1 MPRSRFLDRG
11 FRPFF
16 LLAGVHAA
24 LAMAAWLLFLRG
36 RLPLPGPMDPVSW
49 HAHEMLFGFAGAA
62 VAGFALTAVANWTDR
77 PPISGTP
84 LLLLV
89 LAWAAGRLLGAMA
102 VPWELAAAVDV
113 VLPLALAGLV
123 GREVVAAGNWRNLP
137 VVAGIGLL
145 GLASAID
152 WLEAAGPL
160 ADDDLGARLGV
171 AALVGLT
178 CLIGGRMVPAFT
190 RNWLTRRQASRLPAP
205 PDRLDDA
212 TLGLTTLA
220 LAVWTGLAVG
230 PMVALLLAAAG
241 LLNLLRLA
249 RWRGLATL
257 GEPLLWSLHGGYLCL
272 GAGLLL
278 LAAAAGRPDLV
289 PEVSALHGL
298 TAGAVGL
305 TVVAVMTRATLGHGG
320 WPLVAGTDTALVF
333 GLLVVAA
340 ISRVWAGFSSDFY
353 LPLLLVSGGTWI
365 AAFMLY
371 LWRYGPIQLGLA
383 RPARPS
389 S

>member
-1 MPRSRFLDRG
+1 MPFSRFLDRG

-16 LLAGVHAA
+16 LLAGVHAVV
-24 LAMAAWLLFLRG
+24 AMAAWLLFLRG
-36 RLPLPGPMDPVSW
+36 HLALPGPMDPISW

-62 VAGFALTAVANWTDR
+62 VAGFALTAVANWTGR
-77 PPISGTP
+77 PPLSGKP

-89 LAWAAGRLLGAMA
+89 LAWAAGRLGGAIP

-123 GREVVAAGNWRNLP
+123 GREVAAAGNWRNLP
-137 VVAGIGLL
+137 VVVGIGLL

-160 ADDDLGARLGV
+160 ADDDLGSRLGV

-190 RNWLTRRQASRLPAP
+190 RNWLNRRQATRLPAP
-205 PDRLDDA
+205 PDRLDAA

-220 LAVWTGLAVG
+220 LAAWTGLAVG
-230 PMVALLLAAAG
+230 PVVALLLAGAG

-257 GEPLLWSLHGGYLCL
+257 SEPLLWSLHLGYLWL
-272 GAGLLL
+272 GVGLLL
-278 LAAAAGRPDLV
+278 LAGAAGRPDVV
-289 PEVSALHGL
+289 PEVPALHGL

-305 TVVAVMTRATLGHGG
+305 TVVAVMSRATLGHSGR
-320 WPLVAGTDTALVF
+320 PLVAGTDTAVVF
-333 GLLVVAA
+333 ALLVVAA
-340 ISRVWAGFSSDFY
+340 ISRVWAGFTSDFY
-353 LPLLLVSGGTWI
+353 LPLLLVSGGAWI
-365 AAFMLY
+365 AAFLLY
-371 LWRYGPIQLGLA
+371 LWRYGPIQLALGE
-383 RPARPS
+383 RPPPA
-389 S
+389 